1 MQCFLPILIFYSWW
15 KVKIKGESQ
24 DQSTPTGLVP
34 AAYVEQVRYITLVCL
49 QVIYGPHQADHLSL
63 VKALYD
69 YEASAP
75 GELTII
81 EGEIL
86 LAFEPDDEWLLV
98 QSTKEGGKA
107 GYIPANYVETHVEG
121 TEEEATEEQPANQRI
136 IVPPSVRI

>member
-1 MQCFLPILIFYSWW
+1 M
-15 KVKIKGESQ
+15 
-24 DQSTPTGLVP
+24 
-34 AAYVEQVRYITLVCL
+34 
-49 QVIYGPHQADHLSL
+49 IYGPHQADHLSL
-63 VKALYD
+63 VKTLYD

-107 GYIPANYVETHVEG
+107 GYIPANYVETYVEG

-136 IVPPSVRI
+136 IVPPSVRIQHPQQSCCILITVLAHPFSTLICRSCR